1 MVQSLSMQLLT
12 SQKLPLDS
20 DFVTEVFEYT
30 VMALTITES
39 SGGSQVAGPFFII
52 EVKNQCW

>member
-1 MVQSLSMQLLT
+1 MQLLT
-12 SQKLPLDS
+12 SQKLPLDP

>member
-1 MVQSLSMQLLT
+1 MQLLT

-52 EVKNQCW
+52 GVKNQCW